1 MPNDEDFPTADPYL
15 TTSPDMPVR
24 RGGRAQRSHH
34 WSAHTFLFCPHK
46 ALTLCEQTLRNVAED
61 FLVNKT
67 IFFVGD
73 SINGLVYQAAVRVRR
88 ESVCARLFARAGT
101 LTDAPCA
108 CSCVS

>member
-24 RGGRAQRSHH
+24 RGGRAQRTRHLCAPTRRSR
-34 WSAHTFLFCPHK
+34 C
-46 ALTLCEQTLRNVAED
+46 ALCVQTLRNVVED

-88 ESVCARLFARAGT
+88 EGVYARFVRVRCGA
-101 LTDAPCA
+101 D
-108 CSCVS
+108 